1 MRTKKK
7 MKVKDEEEEGQ
18 DAAMTSNGNTWEGE
32 SQTCHLKF
40 FIVNIEEPIY

>member
-7 MKVKDEEEEGQ
+7 MKMKDEEEEGH
-18 DAAMTSNGNTWEGE
+18 DAAMTSNCNTWEGE
-32 SQTCHLKF
+32 SQACHLKC